1 MRPTISNAFKIP
13 DQGNKT
19 PLAGTAKQSG
29 KIPISLLPLHAVLTS
44 RPYGWNLALSPM
56 RAVDT
61 ITALHRTSRR
71 CMVAIMLS
79 DEPSTEPHLTE
90 VAERLGIPVHHH
102 LGRGSLA
109 LSYDS
114 ALDLA
119 AFLEARSYY
128 AVIVDGPIEASD
140 LRALRRAVDV
150 GTSPL
155 SAEVRAIAVIA
166 VQPKH
171 SIQVQ
176 TRWKVH
182 AMAVL
187 AEDFRQYIAATRG
200 QTAEGIGRPEQR
212 HLESLM
218 SRSGSVGILPQET
231 RCYSTFI
238 DVGLRTLFSHQTDPA
253 DLSLVYDLIGGV
265 WHSPE

>member
-1 MRPTISNAFKIP
+1 MRPTISNAFNIP
-13 DQGNKT
+13 DQANKK
-19 PLAGTAKQSG
+19 PLAGDQNHSG
-29 KIPISLLPLHAVLTS
+29 KVPSSLLPLHAVLTS
-44 RPYGWNLALSPM
+44 RPYGWNLAVSPM
-56 RAVDT
+56 RAVDS
-61 ITALHRTSRR
+61 IAALRRASRK
-71 CMVAIMLS
+71 CMVAIMLR
-79 DEPSTEPHLTE
+79 DEPSTEPHLME
-90 VAERLGIPVHHH
+90 VAERLGIPVLHH
-102 LGRGSLA
+102 LGLGSLA
-109 LSYDS
+109 LSYNS

-128 AVIVDGPIEASD
+128 AIIVDGPIEASD
-140 LRALRRAVDV
+140 LRALRRAVDM

-155 SAEVRAIAVIA
+155 SAEVRAVAVVSI
-166 VQPKH
+166 QPKY

-200 QTAEGIGRPEQR
+200 QTAEGIARPEQR
-212 HLESLM
+212 QLESLM